1 MMSGLTLLTKGYLAA
16 LLALGL
22 EEGKLPTPPMCMI
35 AMHGVEVVARSCD
48 HYRPKLCKNLADE
61 LNEKKATKV
70 DDETAVVRFYCIP
83 NPDYKGTKV
92 SKR

>member
-22 EEGKLPTPPMCMI
+22 EEGKLPTPSHCMI
-35 AMHGVEVVARSCD
+35 AVQGTEEVARSCD
-48 HYRPKLCKNLADE
+48 HYRPKLCERLARE
-61 LNEKKATKV
+61 LQGRADKRKHE
-70 DDETAVVRFYCIP
+70 VVFQCIP